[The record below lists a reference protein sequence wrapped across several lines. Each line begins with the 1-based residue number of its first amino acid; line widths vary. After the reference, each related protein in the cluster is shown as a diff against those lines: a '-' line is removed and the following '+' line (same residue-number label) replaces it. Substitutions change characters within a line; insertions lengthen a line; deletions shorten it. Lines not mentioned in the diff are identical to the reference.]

1 MAGDFNIDHRRAHR
15 LFTPKSCSACQVKT
29 PTFYRYM
36 KVLDKTLTSTVD
48 YVFANVELQQTQI
61 SKPPVFTDHAT
72 IRARAPIRPGGRIPL
87 RIISKKAE

>member
-1 MAGDFNIDHRRAHR
+1 M
-15 LFTPKSCSACQVKT
+15 
-29 PTFYRYM
+29 
-36 KVLDKTLTSTVD
+36 
-48 YVFANVELQQTQI
+48 FANVELQQTQI